1 MASDE
6 FSYGKI
12 KETDAKYFIDYKN
25 DKKLDHYSSHSHKK
39 SGCLKRSVQIN
50 QYMFYKMKNE
60 KLQYKWIWNKISITI
75 KKIKTDNKII
85 GENI

>member
-1 MASDE
+1 
-6 FSYGKI
+6 
-12 KETDAKYFIDYKN
+12 
-25 DKKLDHYSSHSHKK
+25 
-39 SGCLKRSVQIN
+39 
-50 QYMFYKMKNE
+50 MFYKMKNE